1 MSVTHH
7 RTRTA
12 IAGPAAGGAG
22 IAGRAE
28 AAEEAGVAEG
38 SQATREAGMVGGIA
52 IAEETAVAGR
62 SGVAEGVEAGEG
74 AGAVRGAEAAGRT
87 GFSGGT
93 DASGGDE
100 VAGDV
105 DIAPVAALIA
115 DGARAAMLTAL
126 LDGRALA
133 AGELARIAGVSAPTA
148 SSHLARLLDGGLVSV
163 VRQGR
168 HRYYRLA
175 GPDVAHTLEVL
186 AGISGRVA
194 VRSLRQSRQARLL
207 REARSCYDHLA
218 GRVGVELYDALVRE
232 GHLVD
237 ADGGCLLTASGAD
250 ALTELG
256 VDVERVRRARRGF
269 AQGCLDWSE
278 RRPHLGGALG
288 AAVLERLL
296 ARGWL
301 ERGTMPRALRLT
313 AAGREGLERTFG
325 CKDLN

>member
-1 MSVTHH
+1 MAVTHD
-7 RTRTA
+7 RTRA
-12 IAGPAAGGAG
+12 AVPGAAGDASEPGTAG
-22 IAGRAE
+22 IAGRGTI
-28 AAEEAGVAEG
+28 AGDA
-38 SQATREAGMVGGIA
+38 GIA
-52 IAEETAVAGR
+52 
-62 SGVAEGVEAGEG
+62 EG
-74 AGAVRGAEAAGRT
+74 AGIGESA
-87 GFSGGT
+87 
-93 DASGGDE
+93 E
-100 VAGDV
+100 VAGDA

-148 SSHLARLLDGGLVSV
+148 SSHLARLLDGGLVTV
-163 VRQGR
+163 VKQGR

-175 GPDVAHTLEVL
+175 GPDVARTLEVL
-186 AGISGRVA
+186 ARISGRVA

-232 GHLVD
+232 AGLIE
-237 ADGGCLLTASGAD
+237 ADGGCLLTASGAQ

-256 VDVERVRRARRGF
+256 VDVDRVRRARRRF
-269 AQGCLDWSE
+269 APDCLDWLE

-288 AAVLERLL
+288 AAVLDRLL
-296 ARGWL
+296 AREWL
-301 ERGTMPRALRLT
+301 VRGTVPRALRLT
-313 AAGREGLERTFG
+313 GAGREGLERIFG

>member
-1 MSVTHH
+1 MSAIHDRTHA
-7 RTRTA
+7 A
-12 IAGPAAGGAG
+12 ISGAAGGVPEHGTPEIVGNAEITG
-22 IAGRAE
+22 NAEIAG
-28 AAEEAGVAEG
+28 
-38 SQATREAGMVGGIA
+38 
-52 IAEETAVAGR
+52 
-62 SGVAEGVEAGEG
+62 
-74 AGAVRGAEAAGRT
+74 
-87 GFSGGT
+87 
-93 DASGGDE
+93 DA
-100 VAGDV
+100 

-148 SSHLARLLDGGLVSV
+148 SSHLARLLDGGLVTV
-163 VRQGR
+163 VKQGR

-175 GPDVAHTLEVL
+175 GPDVARTLEVL
-186 AGISGRVA
+186 ARISGRVA

-232 GHLVD
+232 GCLIE

-256 VDVERVRRARRGF
+256 VDVERVRRARRRF
-269 AQGCLDWSE
+269 APDCLDWLE

-288 AAVLERLL
+288 AAVLDRLL
-296 ARGWL
+296 AREWL
-301 ERGTMPRALRLT
+301 VRGTVPRALRLT
-313 AAGREGLERTFG
+313 GPGREGLERIFG
-325 CKDLN
+325 CKDLT

>member
-1 MSVTHH
+1 MAVTHD
-7 RTRTA
+7 RTHA
-12 IAGPAAGGAG
+12 AVPGAAGDASEPGTAEIG
-22 IAGRAE
+22 TAEIAGR
-28 AAEEAGVAEG
+28 
-38 SQATREAGMVGGIA
+38 
-52 IAEETAVAGR
+52 
-62 SGVAEGVEAGEG
+62 
-74 AGAVRGAEAAGRT
+74 
-87 GFSGGT
+87 GT
-93 DASGGDE
+93 I
-100 VAGDV
+100 AGDAGIGESAEIAGDA

-148 SSHLARLLDGGLVSV
+148 SSHLARLLDGGLVTV
-163 VRQGR
+163 VKQGR

-175 GPDVAHTLEVL
+175 GPDVARTLEVL
-186 AGISGRVA
+186 ARISGRVA

-232 GHLVD
+232 AGLIE
-237 ADGGCLLTASGAD
+237 ADGGCLLTASGAQ

-256 VDVERVRRARRGF
+256 VDVDRVRRARRRF
-269 AQGCLDWSE
+269 APDCLDWLE

-288 AAVLERLL
+288 AAVLDRLL
-296 ARGWL
+296 AREWL
-301 ERGTMPRALRLT
+301 VRGTVPRALRLT
-313 AAGREGLERTFG
+313 GAGREGLERIFG

>member
-1 MSVTHH
+1 MSVTHD
-7 RTRTA
+7 RTHAAVPGAAGDASEPGTA
-12 IAGPAAGGAG
+12 GIGGRGTIAGDAGTAESTGTGRSAG
-22 IAGRAE
+22 IAKSAE
-28 AAEEAGVAEG
+28 
-38 SQATREAGMVGGIA
+38 I
-52 IAEETAVAGR
+52 
-62 SGVAEGVEAGEG
+62 
-74 AGAVRGAEAAGRT
+74 
-87 GFSGGT
+87 
-93 DASGGDE
+93 
-100 VAGDV
+100 AGDA

-148 SSHLARLLDGGLVSV
+148 SSHLARLLDGGLVTV
-163 VRQGR
+163 VKQGR

-175 GPDVAHTLEVL
+175 GPDVARTLEVL
-186 AGISGRVA
+186 ARISGRVA

-232 GHLVD
+232 GGLIE
-237 ADGGCLLTASGAD
+237 ADGGCLLTASGAQ

-256 VDVERVRRARRGF
+256 VDVERVRRARRRF
-269 AQGCLDWSE
+269 APDCLDWLE

-288 AAVLERLL
+288 AAVLDRLL
-296 ARGWL
+296 AREWL
-301 ERGTMPRALRLT
+301 VRGTVPRALRLT
-313 AAGREGLERTFG
+313 GTGREGLERIFG

>member
-1 MSVTHH
+1 MSVTHD
-7 RTRTA
+7 RTHAAVPGAAGDAAEPGTA
-12 IAGPAAGGAG
+12 EIGENAEIAG
-22 IAGRAE
+22 
-28 AAEEAGVAEG
+28 
-38 SQATREAGMVGGIA
+38 
-52 IAEETAVAGR
+52 
-62 SGVAEGVEAGEG
+62 
-74 AGAVRGAEAAGRT
+74 
-87 GFSGGT
+87 
-93 DASGGDE
+93 DA
-100 VAGDV
+100 

-148 SSHLARLLDGGLVSV
+148 SSHLARLLDGGLVTV
-163 VRQGR
+163 VKQGR

-175 GPDVAHTLEVL
+175 GPDVARTLEVL
-186 AGISGRVA
+186 ARISGRVA

-232 GHLVD
+232 GGLIE
-237 ADGGCLLTASGAD
+237 ADGGCLLTASGAQ

-256 VDVERVRRARRGF
+256 VDVDRVRRARRRF
-269 AQGCLDWSE
+269 APDCLDWLE

-288 AAVLERLL
+288 AAVLDRLL
-296 ARGWL
+296 AREWL
-301 ERGTMPRALRLT
+301 VRGTVPRALRLT
-313 AAGREGLERTFG
+313 GTGREGLERIFG

>member
-1 MSVTHH
+1 MSVTHD
-7 RTRTA
+7 RTRAAVPGAAGDAAEPGTA
-12 IAGPAAGGAG
+12 EIGTAEIGGRGTIAVDAGIGENAEIAG
-22 IAGRAE
+22 
-28 AAEEAGVAEG
+28 
-38 SQATREAGMVGGIA
+38 
-52 IAEETAVAGR
+52 
-62 SGVAEGVEAGEG
+62 
-74 AGAVRGAEAAGRT
+74 
-87 GFSGGT
+87 
-93 DASGGDE
+93 DA
-100 VAGDV
+100 

-148 SSHLARLLDGGLVSV
+148 SSHLARLLDGGLVTV
-163 VRQGR
+163 VKQGR

-175 GPDVAHTLEVL
+175 GPDVARTLEVL
-186 AGISGRVA
+186 ARISGRVA

-232 GHLVD
+232 GGLIE
-237 ADGGCLLTASGAD
+237 ADGGCLLTASGAQ

-256 VDVERVRRARRGF
+256 VDVDRVRRARRRF
-269 AQGCLDWSE
+269 APDCLDWLE

-288 AAVLERLL
+288 AAVLDRLL
-296 ARGWL
+296 AREWL
-301 ERGTMPRALRLT
+301 VRGTVPRALRLT
-313 AAGREGLERTFG
+313 GTGREGLERIFG